1 MILIQIQ
8 EILNFISKEIFD
20 LDFFFIIYIS
30 LVNNNNNNTIDTISF
45 YTNIFIYIIAAV
57 LFLIIIIIQ
66 IKINKFSILI
76 SIVYICLKI
85 YLLLLYN

>member
-30 LVNNNNNNTIDTISF
+30 LVNNNNNTIDTISF
-45 YTNIFIYIIAAV
+45 YTNIFNIYIYYSSCFISDHYYNTD
-57 LFLIIIIIQ
+57 
-66 IKINKFSILI
+66 KNK
-76 SIVYICLKI
+76 
-85 YLLLLYN
+85 